1 VTTPPPDSPRDR
13 QISPSGEQIG
23 RAVREIRLARE
34 MNLQA
39 LAKASGLHW
48 TYLSGIERGLR
59 NPSLHVLAAIAGA
72 FGLSTTELIRRA
84 ERVRT

>member
-1 VTTPPPDSPRDR
+1 VTTPPPDPPRDR
-13 QISPSGEQIG
+13 EISPNGEQIG

-59 NPSLHVLAAIAGA
+59 NPSLNVLAAIAGA

-84 ERVRT
+84 ERIGP